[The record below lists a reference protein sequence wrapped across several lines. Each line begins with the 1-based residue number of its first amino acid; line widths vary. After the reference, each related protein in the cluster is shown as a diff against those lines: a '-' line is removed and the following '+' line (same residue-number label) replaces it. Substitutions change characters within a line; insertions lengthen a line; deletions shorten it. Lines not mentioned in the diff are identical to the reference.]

1 MLLAAWSVFWCLGHA
16 EGGVS
21 AAPTRLALEAVPP
34 FEADELPGSDAGDAV
49 APCLPEVGE
58 QSREAKRYDRLGKKR
73 DGQIT
78 RT

>member
-1 MLLAAWSVFWCLGHA
+1 MK
-16 EGGVS
+16 
-21 AAPTRLALEAVPP
+21 
-34 FEADELPGSDAGDAV
+34 LPGSDAGDAV